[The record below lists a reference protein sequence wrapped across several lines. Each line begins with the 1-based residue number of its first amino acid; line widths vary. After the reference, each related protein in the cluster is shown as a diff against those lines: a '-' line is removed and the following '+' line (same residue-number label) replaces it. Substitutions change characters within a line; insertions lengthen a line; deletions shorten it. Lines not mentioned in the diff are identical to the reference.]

1 MTSNEPTNWVVKSF
15 AELTTNQLYQIL
27 RLRSAVFVLEQDC
40 AYQDIDDLD
49 QQAWH
54 VFLPHQDPIKAY
66 ARILP
71 PTDDTQAY
79 HIGRVVVA
87 DSERKQQLGQDLMR
101 AAISHCQQQDSNAV
115 IEISAQTY
123 LTRFYQALG
132 FVSTG
137 KYYLEDD
144 IAHQTML
151 LQPKNH

>member
-1 MTSNEPTNWVVKSF
+1 MTSNEPINWAVKSF
-15 AELTTNQLYQIL
+15 AELSTSQLYQIL
-27 RLRSAVFVLEQDC
+27 RLRSEVFVLEQNC

-54 VFLPHQDPIKAY
+54 VFLADQDPIHVY

-71 PTDDTQAY
+71 PTGDEQTY

-87 DSERKQQLGQDLMR
+87 ASERKQHLGQDLMC
-101 AAISHCQQQDSNAV
+101 AAINHCQRHAPGAT

-123 LTRFYQALG
+123 LSRFYQSLG
-132 FVSTG
+132 FVNTG

>member
-1 MTSNEPTNWVVKSF
+1 MTSSETTNWVVKSF
-15 AELTTNQLYQIL
+15 AELTTSQLYQIL

-40 AYQDIDDLD
+40 AYLDMDDLD

-54 VFLPHQDPIKAY
+54 VFLSDQDPIKAY

-71 PTDDTQAY
+71 PKDDTQVY

-87 DSERKQQLGQDLMR
+87 ASERKQQLGQRLML
-101 AAISHCQQQDSNAV
+101 AAINHCQQLAPGAA

-123 LTRFYQALG
+123 LTHFYQALG
-132 FVSTG
+132 FINTG

-151 LQPKNH
+151 LRPQNH